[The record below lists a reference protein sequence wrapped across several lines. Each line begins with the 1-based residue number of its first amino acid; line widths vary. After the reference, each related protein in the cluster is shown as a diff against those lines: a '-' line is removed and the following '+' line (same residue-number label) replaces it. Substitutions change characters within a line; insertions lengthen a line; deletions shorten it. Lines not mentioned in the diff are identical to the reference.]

1 MCIFLAQSC
10 PTFLTSWTVVHQA
23 PLSMN
28 SLGKNIGVGFQLLLQ
43 GLFPTQ
49 GSNMGLLHYR
59 QTLHLLSHQLYLWDV
74 SSEPHANKNVKTY
87 SRFTKSKEKRIKVWH
102 YPKLSVHSSS
112 CCAEQLSCPGLLKHK
127 RTFLTHHERLIRIF
141 FLSQR
146 ILSAGHILPYAK
158 QTVQLYF
165 FNCKSSSCDI
175 LVWFYWKTAKW

>member
-1 MCIFLAQSC
+1 MFFLLVRRCVLCLVAQSC
-10 PTFLTSWTVVHQA
+10 PTLRDPMDCSLPGSSVHGHS
-23 PLSMN
+23 P
-28 SLGKNIGVGFQLLLQ
+28 GKNTGMDCHSLLQ

-141 FLSQR
+141 FFKPKNSFCRSYPSLCQTDSAA
-146 ILSAGHILPYAK
+146 IL
-158 QTVQLYF
+158 F
-165 FNCKSSSCDI
+165 
-175 LVWFYWKTAKW
+175 